1 MSARIC
7 SDSSSRC
14 RMISSVGHM
23 SSIWARSCALGLEQP
38 VDPVE
43 RHAPVIADDAA
54 APVGIRKAGDDPG
67 PSAIHDFRRIGVEHA
82 VIVRFAVFRES
93 LVHGRIGLEA
103 RGLQAGLDH
112 AQAAVREDR
121 PLERLVGLKTYDD
134 LVVAIDIAG
143 LVRQQRRGSRC
154 IDRKHALLSF
164 VREIRLQ
171 FGPDGFCALRWSR
184 EKVLVPVVRRDV
196 PDDEIA
202 NVDGSGP
209 IARSKAFPAIARIY
223 FLP

>member
-1 MSARIC
+1 M
-7 SDSSSRC
+7 
-14 RMISSVGHM
+14 
-23 SSIWARSCALGLEQP
+23 
-38 VDPVE
+38 
-43 RHAPVIADDAA
+43 
-54 APVGIRKAGDDPG
+54 
-67 PSAIHDFRRIGVEHA
+67 
-82 VIVRFAVFRES
+82 RFAVFRES
-93 LVHGRIGLEA
+93 LVHSRIGLEP

-112 AQAAVREDR
+112 AQASEREDR

-143 LVRQQRRGSRC
+143 LVRQQCRGSRC
-154 IDRKHALLSF
+154 IDRKHPFLSF

-171 FGPDGFCALRWSR
+171 FRPDRFCALRWPD
-184 EKVLVPVVRRDV
+184 EKVLAPFVGRDV

-209 IARSKAFPAIARIY
+209 IARPKAFPAISAIY